1 MSYAAIGPVLRSAA
15 ATVCAVAALIVPG
28 AALMALT
35 LVALVYLSAAA
46 LFAASAALLTQRSE
60 DRRRLLREDLADL
73 QSGAIAQMWPVV
85 TVFGF
90 LALLI
95 A

>member
-1 MSYAAIGPVLRSAA
+1 MSYAITGPVLRIAA
-15 ATVCAVAALIVPG
+15 AMLCAVAALIVPG
-28 AALMALT
+28 AALLALT
-35 LVALVYLSAAA
+35 LVALVYLSAVA
-46 LFAASAALLTQRSE
+46 LFSASAALLTQRSD
-60 DRRRLLREDLADL
+60 DRKRLLREDMADL